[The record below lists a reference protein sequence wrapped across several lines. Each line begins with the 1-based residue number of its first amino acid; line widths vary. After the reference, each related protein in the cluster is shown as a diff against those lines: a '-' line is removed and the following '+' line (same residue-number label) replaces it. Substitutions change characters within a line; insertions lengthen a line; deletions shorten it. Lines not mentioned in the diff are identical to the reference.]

1 MFSEDPEYWERY
13 NSMNKC
19 DFESVSKILN
29 SGTTINTGS
38 QEIVIK
44 DVPDGDYA
52 GKMDPREFFIRSA
65 IYAFQKSMPMQF
77 SVEGMRQTTKTYCV
91 DMCSKLISEDSF
103 DITVN
108 GREVKVFSYWPAELS
123 DKTLPVMIYIHGGSF
138 MASKAEFYKE
148 PCRYTAENLGC
159 KVFNIDYSLAPE
171 NVYPAAIEDILAAA
185 DYIYKNAEALKIDN
199 TKIGL
204 FGDSAGAN
212 LALAAIIDNKTDAKF
227 SYAGLFYPCVDLYSQ
242 DNLYEWNLDMY
253 DVADEQKE
261 LINSRLQLGRADGQG
276 NNALM
281 AAILTAY
288 SGGRYEEVK
297 CNPDVSP
304 IYADLSGMPYT
315 GVFTAEYDGLRIQA
329 EYYSRLLDKA
339 GIPNKHIRYR
349 GVSHAFLD
357 YFGILPQAQASVLEM
372 CDQVRK
378 VWGI

>member
-1 MFSEDPEYWERY
+1 ME
-13 NSMNKC
+13 KC
-19 DFESVSKILN
+19 DFALVEKILN
-29 SGTTINTGS
+29 SGETVDTGS
-38 QEIVIK
+38 QMIVIK
-44 DVPDGDYA
+44 NVPDEGDFA

-77 SVEGMRQTTKTYCV
+77 SVAGMRQTTKTYCQ
-91 DMCSKLISEDSF
+91 DMCKSPVYEDSV
-103 DITVN
+103 DITAN
-108 GREVKVFSYWPAELS
+108 GRTFKLFSYQSA
-123 DKTLPVMIYIHGGSF
+123 DKTGEVLPVMIYVHGGSF

-148 PCRYTAENLGC
+148 PCRYVAENLGC
-159 KVFNIDYSLAPE
+159 RVFNVDYSLAPE
-171 NVYPAAIEDILAAA
+171 NIYPAAIEDILAAVE
-185 DYIYKNAEALKIDN
+185 YIYTNAASLNVDAS
-199 TKIGL
+199 KIGL

-212 LALAAIIDNKTDAKF
+212 LALAAIIDNKTEAKF

-242 DNLYEWNLDMY
+242 DKLYDWNLDMY

-261 LINSRLQLGRADGQG
+261 LINSRLQLGRADGLG
-276 NNALM
+276 NNDLM

-288 SGGRYEEVK
+288 SGGKYEEVK
-297 CNPDVSP
+297 RNHDVSM
-304 IYADLSGMPYT
+304 IYADLSNMPAT

-357 YFGILPQAQASVLEM
+357 YFGILPQAQASILEM